1 MISRVAE
8 SCFWLFR
15 YIERAESCARLTSI
29 NRLIVLDAN
38 AADVERW
45 RPVIVVVGEQERFEE
60 LIGASGYHDDDGTEE
75 YLTWSEKNPV
85 SIRSNLYWARENA
98 RMIREVISREMW
110 ETLNTWWQWLNSR
123 AAQKEY
129 KKDRSQFYQRIRSL
143 CAEFHGISHDTML
156 HEEPLD
162 FMRLGMALERANQ
175 TARLMDVTHHRV
187 ASSDRVASS
196 EKATLET
203 PWQSAQWVSL
213 LKLCAA
219 DEPYF
224 KRNRAAPTGSV
235 VAAFLLQDPTF
246 PRSVRHCFERAEES
260 LGKIEIAA
268 ERRRPTPSLLAIR
281 SMADRLRS
289 QNIVSVIQS
298 GLHTEL
304 THVVETTAMV
314 CEQLHRDFFDPITE
328 FDIELASRAPEART
342 SAAPGSATSGSAT
355 SGSATS
361 GSATSGS
368 APAMT
373 SAQSQSGASPSAGVP
388 SLSSQGQSSPAPS
401 AVAPSSSA
409 RNRSPD
415 V

>member
-15 YIERAESCARLTSI
+15 HIERAESCARLTSV

-38 AADVERW
+38 VADTERW

-60 LIGASGYHDDDGTEE
+60 LIGAHKYVDDDDTQD

-85 SIRSNLYWARENA
+85 SIRNNLYWARENA

-110 ETLNTWWQWLNSR
+110 ETLNTWWQWFNGR

-129 KKDRSQFYQRIRSL
+129 RKDRSQFYQRIRSV
-143 CAEFHGISHDTML
+143 CAEFQGICHDTML

-187 ASSDRVASS
+187 ASN
-196 EKATLET
+196 EKTSLES
-203 PWQSAQWVSL
+203 PWQSAQWVSQ

-246 PRSVRHCFERAEES
+246 PRSVRHCFERAQQA
-260 LGKIEIAA
+260 LANIEVAA
-268 ERRRPTPSLLAIR
+268 ERRRPTPSLIAVR
-281 SMADRLRS
+281 AMVERLRA
-289 QNIVSVIQS
+289 QNIVSVIQL

-304 THVVETTAMV
+304 THVVETTASV
-314 CEQLHRDFFDPITE
+314 CDQLHHDFFDPSTE
-328 FDIELASRAPEART
+328 VDIELASRAPGARA
-342 SAAPGSATSGSAT
+342 SHAAPGSAVGFAS
-355 SGSATS
+355 
-361 GSATSGS
+361 
-368 APAMT
+368 
-373 SAQSQSGASPSAGVP
+373 QSQSQASSGAAAATDGPQIP
-388 SLSSQGQSSPAPS
+388 L
-401 AVAPSSSA
+401 
-409 RNRSPD
+409 PD
-415 V
+415 A

>member
-15 YIERAESCARLTSI
+15 YIERAESCARLTSM

-38 AADVERW
+38 AADAERW
-45 RPVIVVVGEQERFEE
+45 RPVIVVLGEQERFEE
-60 LIGASGYHDDDGTEE
+60 LIGPSAYHDDDGTEE
-75 YLTWSEKNPV
+75 YLTWSDKNPV

-162 FMRLGMALERANQ
+162 FMRLGMSLERANQ

-187 ASSDRVASS
+187 APSD
-196 EKATLET
+196 KATLET
-203 PWQSAQWVSL
+203 PWQSAQWVSQL
-213 LKLCAA
+213 QLCAA

-260 LGKIEIAA
+260 LGNIEVAA
-268 ERRRPTPSLLAIR
+268 ERRRPTSSLLAVR
-281 SMADRLRS
+281 SMVDRLRS

-298 GLHTEL
+298 GLHAEL
-304 THVVETTAMV
+304 THVVETTATV

-328 FDIELASRAPEART
+328 FDIELASRAPQSRASASPS
-342 SAAPGSATSGSAT
+342 SAADALASAS
-355 SGSATS
+355 
-361 GSATSGS
+361 S
-368 APAMT
+368 APTQNGAGP
-373 SAQSQSGASPSAGVP
+373 SPAGQSQS
-388 SLSSQGQSSPAPS
+388 QSSPAPS
-401 AVAPSSSA
+401 TGAPSSSA
-409 RNRSPD
+409 RTRSPD

>member
-15 YIERAESCARLTSI
+15 HIERAESCARLTSV

-38 AADVERW
+38 VADTERW
-45 RPVIVVVGEQERFEE
+45 RPVIVVVGEQERFEQ
-60 LIGASGYHDDDGTEE
+60 LLGADKYVDDDDTQE

-85 SIRSNLYWARENA
+85 SIRNNLYWARENA

-110 ETLNTWWQWLNSR
+110 ETLNTWWQWFNGR

-129 KKDRSQFYQRIRSL
+129 RKDRSQFYQRIRSM
-143 CAEFHGISHDTML
+143 CAEFQGISHDTML

-187 ASSDRVASS
+187 ASN
-196 EKATLET
+196 EKASLES
-203 PWQSAQWVSL
+203 PWQSAQWVSQ

-246 PRSVRHCFERAEES
+246 PRSLRHCFERAEEA
-260 LGKIEIAA
+260 LAKIEVAA
-268 ERRRPTPSLLAIR
+268 ERRRPTPSLIAVR
-281 SMADRLRS
+281 AMVARLRA
-289 QNIVSVIQS
+289 QNIVSVIQL

-304 THVVETTAMV
+304 THVVETTASV
-314 CEQLHRDFFDPITE
+314 CDQLHHDFFDPSTE
-328 FDIELASRAPEART
+328 FDIELASRAPPARAS
-342 SAAPGSATSGSAT
+342 SAAPGGAAAAASPT
-355 SGSATS
+355 
-361 GSATSGS
+361 
-368 APAMT
+368 
-373 SAQSQSGASPSAGVP
+373 QSQSQ
-388 SLSSQGQSSPAPS
+388 SQGPTAGTPS
-401 AVAPSSSA
+401 VDGAQNP
-409 RNRSPD
+409 SPD
-415 V
+415 A

>member
-15 YIERAESCARLTSI
+15 YIERAECCARLTSV

-38 AADVERW
+38 VADTERW
-45 RPVIVVVGEQERFEE
+45 RPVIVVVGEQKRFEE
-60 LIGASGYHDDDGTEE
+60 LVGADKYDDDDDTEE
-75 YLTWSEKNPV
+75 FLTWSEKNPV
-85 SIRSNLYWARENA
+85 SIRNNLYWARENA
-98 RMIREVISREMW
+98 RQIREVISREMW
-110 ETLNTWWQWLNSR
+110 ETLNTWWQWFNGR

-129 KKDRSQFYQRIRSL
+129 RKDRSQFYQRVRSM
-143 CAEFHGISHDTML
+143 CAEFHGISDDTML

-187 ASSDRVASS
+187 ASN
-196 EKATLET
+196 EKATLES
-203 PWQSAQWVSL
+203 PWQSAQWVSQ

-246 PRSVRHCFERAEES
+246 PRSVRHCFERAEEA
-260 LGKIEIAA
+260 LGNIEVAA
-268 ERRRPTPSLLAIR
+268 ERRRPTPSLVAVR
-281 SMADRLRS
+281 SIVDRLRS

-298 GLHTEL
+298 GLHAEL
-304 THVVETTAMV
+304 THVVDTTASV
-314 CEQLHRDFFDPITE
+314 CDQLHDDFFDPITE
-328 FDIELASRAPEART
+328 SDIELASRAPEARPS
-342 SAAPGSATSGSAT
+342 SAAPGGSR
-355 SGSATS
+355 S
-361 GSATSGS
+361 
-368 APAMT
+368 PA
-373 SAQSQSGASPSAGVP
+373 SQSQS
-388 SLSSQGQSSPAPS
+388 QAPS
-401 AVAPSSSA
+401 AASA
-409 RNRSPD
+409 VSGPKERSPD

>member
-38 AADVERW
+38 AADAERW

-60 LIGASGYHDDDGTEE
+60 LIGTSGYHDDDGTEE

-85 SIRSNLYWARENA
+85 SIRNNLYWARENA

-203 PWQSAQWVSL
+203 PWQSAQWVSQ

-260 LGKIEIAA
+260 LGKIEVSA
-268 ERRRPTPSLLAIR
+268 ERRRATPSLLAIR
-281 SMADRLRS
+281 SMAERLRA
-289 QNIVSVIQS
+289 QNIVSVIES

-314 CEQLHRDFFDPITE
+314 CEQLHRDFFDPITG

-342 SAAPGSATSGSAT
+342 SALPGA
-355 SGSATS
+355 
-361 GSATSGS
+361 
-368 APAMT
+368 APATT
-373 SAQSQSGASPSAGVP
+373 SSQSQSLSGTSPSAGLP
-388 SLSSQGQSSPAPS
+388 SQASQGQSSQLQNSPAPS
-401 AVAPSSSA
+401 TAAPSGRG

>member
-15 YIERAESCARLTSI
+15 HIERAESCARLTSI

-38 AADVERW
+38 VADTERW
-45 RPVIVVVGEQERFEE
+45 RPVIVVAGEQKRFEE
-60 LIGASGYHDDDGTEE
+60 LIGTDKYVDDDDTQE

-85 SIRSNLYWARENA
+85 SIRNNLYWARENA

-110 ETLNTWWQWLNSR
+110 ETLNTWWQWFNGR
-123 AAQKEY
+123 AAQREY
-129 KKDRSQFYQRIRSL
+129 RKDRSQFYQRIRSV
-143 CAEFHGISHDTML
+143 CAEFQGISHVTML

-187 ASSDRVASS
+187 ASN
-196 EKATLET
+196 EKASLES
-203 PWQSAQWVSL
+203 PWQSAQWVSQL
-213 LKLCAA
+213 QLCAA

-246 PRSVRHCFERAEES
+246 PRSVRHCFERAEEA
-260 LGKIEIAA
+260 LGNIEVAA
-268 ERRRPTPSLLAIR
+268 ERRLPTPSLVAVR
-281 SMADRLRS
+281 AMVDRLRS

-298 GLHTEL
+298 GLHAEL
-304 THVVETTAMV
+304 THVVETTAGV
-314 CEQLHRDFFDPITE
+314 CDQLHHDFFDPSTE
-328 FDIELASRAPEART
+328 IDIQLASRAPEARMSGPAPSGT
-342 SAAPGSATSGSAT
+342 PAATG
-355 SGSATS
+355 
-361 GSATSGS
+361 
-368 APAMT
+368 
-373 SAQSQSGASPSAGVP
+373 QSQSQTAGGAALGGASAVG
-388 SLSSQGQSSPAPS
+388 GAQS
-401 AVAPSSSA
+401 
-409 RNRSPD
+409 RSPD

>member
-38 AADVERW
+38 AADAERW

-123 AAQKEY
+123 AARKEY

-187 ASSDRVASS
+187 ASS

-203 PWQSAQWVSL
+203 PWQSAQWVSQ
-213 LKLCAA
+213 LKLCSA

-268 ERRRPTPSLLAIR
+268 ERSGPTPSLIAIR
-281 SMADRLRS
+281 SMVERLRS

-298 GLHTEL
+298 GLHAEL

-328 FDIELASRAPEART
+328 LDIELART
-342 SAAPGSATSGSAT
+342 SAAPGGARSGGSTSS
-355 SGSATS
+355 
-361 GSATSGS
+361 S
-368 APAMT
+368 APATT
-373 SAQSQSGASPSAGVP
+373 SSQSQSG
-388 SLSSQGQSSPAPS
+388 
-401 AVAPSSSA
+401 
-409 RNRSPD
+409 
-415 V
+415 

>member
-15 YIERAESCARLTSI
+15 HIERAESCARLTSV

-38 AADVERW
+38 VADTERW
-45 RPVIVVVGEQERFEE
+45 RPVIVVVGEQERFEQ
-60 LIGASGYHDDDGTEE
+60 LLGADKYVDDDDTQE

-85 SIRSNLYWARENA
+85 SIRNNLYWARENA

-110 ETLNTWWQWLNSR
+110 ETLNTWWQWFNGR

-129 KKDRSQFYQRIRSL
+129 RKDRSQFYQRIRSM
-143 CAEFHGISHDTML
+143 CAEFQGISHDTML

-187 ASSDRVASS
+187 ASN
-196 EKATLET
+196 EKASLES
-203 PWQSAQWVSL
+203 PWQSAQWVSQ

-246 PRSVRHCFERAEES
+246 PRSLRHCFERAEEA
-260 LGKIEIAA
+260 LAKIEVAA
-268 ERRRPTPSLLAIR
+268 ERRRPTPSLIAVR
-281 SMADRLRS
+281 AMVARLRA
-289 QNIVSVIQS
+289 QNIVSVIQL

-304 THVVETTAMV
+304 THVVETTASV
-314 CEQLHRDFFDPITE
+314 CDQLHHDFFDPSTE
-328 FDIELASRAPEART
+328 FDIELMSLAPPARAS
-342 SAAPGSATSGSAT
+342 SAAPGGAAAAASPS
-355 SGSATS
+355 
-361 GSATSGS
+361 
-368 APAMT
+368 
-373 SAQSQSGASPSAGVP
+373 QSQSQSQASSVGA
-388 SLSSQGQSSPAPS
+388 PA
-401 AVAPSSSA
+401 ADAAPT
-409 RNRSPD
+409 RSPD
-415 V
+415 A